1 MYLFDAVSDEDHNT
15 IIECTPSFS
24 RTCEGDSFE
33 DILKFSNEL
42 IRRAKP
48 LLRSVMCVIFK

>member
-33 DILKFSNEL
+33 DLLKFSNE
-42 IRRAKP
+42 R